1 MSGAQSKDFV
11 LTGYAKNLIAFKA
24 WQLSKRRDFSRSDR
38 EDLQQ
43 ELWQAVVS
51 QADRFDPS
59 RASIDTFIDRVV
71 NTAVAMVVRD
81 RERQIRADGFQAM
94 SLDAAARDGDRS
106 RQSLASQIT
115 EDDQARRLGRERHD
129 EVAERERGDAVSAA
143 LAKMPPEISDVCRRV
158 MGGSISTAAAE
169 LKTTRRQIRN
179 SLAIAKSYVEA
190 AGLGNE

>member
-1 MSGAQSKDFV
+1 MAGVRGKDFV

-129 EVAERERGDAVSAA
+129 EVAERERAEAVAAA

-158 MGGSISTAAAE
+158 MGGSISTASAE

-190 AGLGNE
+190 AGLDNE